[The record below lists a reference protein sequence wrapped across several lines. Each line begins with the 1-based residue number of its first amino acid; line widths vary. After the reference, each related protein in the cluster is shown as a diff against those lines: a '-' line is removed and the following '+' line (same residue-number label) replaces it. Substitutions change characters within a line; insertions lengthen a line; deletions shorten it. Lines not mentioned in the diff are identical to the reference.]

1 MKHLFTFVV
10 CAAMFGGMANAVE
23 PEPLFPRGD
32 GLRLHCWSVDGSMSF
47 PNAAFGQTETP
58 NLFTVYSPAG
68 MEVNGKSG
76 MLITDETKW
85 YKHWDQPVSVTP
97 GSYVDYYEGG
107 NNNQDVFFEGSGT
120 FCCVHAVWNGYGF
133 RASVDE
139 RPTCYLT
146 VSGEEKEMVF
156 NGESG
161 LYEVQNVDMKATD
174 DYNVRLKT
182 VYFDSSSEEQ
192 TEGYLF
198 TYTASDEV
206 VEANEVMEKTLT
218 ANIEAK
224 TAKFGMADAQYNFSF
239 NPVTGVLGILDNG
252 TSGVEDVDSTSLVV
266 IGGNGFITVKGVDAY
281 KVYTLA
287 GNEMIVKGE
296 TVELPAGLYLVSTG
310 TKTVKVVVK

>member
-1 MKHLFTFVV
+1 MKHLFTFAV

-23 PEPLFPRGD
+23 PEPLFPRTD
-32 GLRLHCWSVDGSMSF
+32 GLRLHCWGVNGGVAF
-47 PNAAFGQTETP
+47 PNAAFGQTETS

-68 MEVNGKSG
+68 MAVNGTSG

-85 YKHWDQPVSVTP
+85 YKRWEPATLTS

-107 NNNQDVFFEGSGT
+107 NNNTDVFFEGSGT
-120 FCCVHAVWNGYGF
+120 FCCVHAVWNGSGY

-146 VSGEEKEMVF
+146 VNGEEKEMVF

-182 VYFDSSSEEQ
+182 NYFDFTSEVSQ
-192 TEGYLF
+192 EGYLF

-206 VEANEVMEKTLT
+206 VEANEAMEKTLT

-296 TVELPAGLYLVSTG
+296 TVELPAGLYLVSAG

>member
-32 GLRLHCWSVDGSMSF
+32 GLRLHCWEANGSVPF
-47 PNAAFGQTETP
+47 PSAAFGQTETS

-68 MEVNGKSG
+68 MAVNGTSG

-85 YKHWDQPVSVTP
+85 YKHWEPATLTP

-107 NNNQDVFFEGSGT
+107 NNNTDVFFEGSGT
-120 FCCVHAVWNGYGF
+120 FCCVHAVWNGYGY

-146 VSGEEKEMVF
+146 VNREEIEMVF

-182 VYFDSSSEEQ
+182 NYFDFTSEVLQ
-192 TEGYLF
+192 EGYLF

-206 VEANEVMEKTLT
+206 VEANEAMEKTLT

-296 TVELPAGLYLVSTG
+296 TVELSAGLYLVSAG